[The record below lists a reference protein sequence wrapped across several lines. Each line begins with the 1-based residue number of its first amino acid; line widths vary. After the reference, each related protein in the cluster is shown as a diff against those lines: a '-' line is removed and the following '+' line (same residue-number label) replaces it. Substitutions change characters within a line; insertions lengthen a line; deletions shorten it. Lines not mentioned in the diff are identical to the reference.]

1 MKKFKIGDK
10 VKYISSDGELVLNS
24 IHTITLIDE
33 LDDVAPY
40 LLDNNYWVEDSDITL
55 AEKTWDT
62 LEAGDIL
69 VDTDGDEAIII
80 DAFPNSFLKSFWG
93 NFNRISNI
101 YSKKQAQ
108 TKGWTIKGAVADPVK
123 EMTLEDVEKLVGS
136 KVKIIK

>member
-10 VKYISSDGELVLNS
+10 VKYRNRIR
-24 IHTITLIDE
+24 TITMIDE
-33 LDDVAPY
+33 IDDVAPY

-69 VDTDGDEAIII
+69 VDTDGEEALII
-80 DAFPNSFLKSFWG
+80 DVFPNSFVKSYWG
-93 NFNRISNI
+93 SVGIVSGV

-108 TKGWTIKGAVADPVK
+108 NEGWTIKGAVTETVK